1 MALEDF
7 DPDILNDFLT
17 ESGELLDELD
27 ADLVTLEETPDD
39 EDLLNR
45 IFRALHTIKG
55 SASFLAITN
64 LVNFAHAAEDAL
76 NVIRKGEVVVDE
88 RVMDAM
94 LKSVDILR
102 RQLEQVEASE
112 DPEAGPEALIE
123 ILHAIAEKRS
133 LDQGEHGSEGLS
145 ESVDSVDVA
154 SQVPDAD
161 EDESVTSDTP
171 PSSESETD
179 VETDSVSSDDRVA
192 TVAEQPLEL
201 PGSKADLLEFMVDDL
216 RECLD
221 HLDEQIEQLNDPE
234 HRQEVIE
241 TIAESAEALGRSVD
255 FFELEDATSLVS
267 LFEIA
272 GDHLSH
278 VEEHLFSQIYT
289 RLQAVLYILRQMT
302 DGLSRSAVLSFPI
315 STLGERLVDLLL
327 GNDIADEAVLPPASS
342 VEHALKIDG
351 VVIDQATGDL
361 PSSEVVPGVSC
372 DSAESQ
378 SDEIPQES
386 SDAPVCED
394 TDDSVSQPDQ
404 GKPKSVDAVSQD
416 STSAEKTTQST
427 KPSNMKSS
435 ATIRVEV
442 ERLENL
448 QNLVGELVIQKNR
461 ISALSRQIV
470 LESGVNSALREEIGV
485 AASDLDRATSDIQ
498 GGVMR
503 TRMQPLNK
511 LFGKYP
517 RMMRDLA
524 RSTDKQINLVIEGGD
539 TEVDKSIIEKLGD
552 PMVHI
557 LRNSA
562 DHGIEPP
569 DVRAQNGKS
578 EVGTV
583 TISAAHQGGYV
594 LIMIRDDGS
603 GLNRER
609 IGAKAI
615 ERGMVTAEEL
625 VVMSDK
631 EVMGLVMAPG
641 FSMAQQVSDLSGRG
655 VGMDVVRTNIQ
666 KLGGQIDLDSVEN
679 EGTTL
684 SITIPL
690 TVAILS
696 AMMVSI
702 GPEMYAIPLT
712 NIKEIVRPE
721 QSQVSTIHGHPVMQ
735 LRDTVLPLISMVQ
748 QYDVMNSHTD
758 EDCEEPFTVVV
769 EAGDQQ
775 VGLMVTRLIGQQE
788 IVIKP
793 LDEDIEKS
801 ESISGA
807 TIRDDGGVSLIL
819 DVVKMIEHSGASIRR
834 VAA

>member
-88 RVMDAM
+88 RIMDAM